1 MISSCQQFI
10 DAAVGTAADDPG
22 CDVGEIG
29 VRLDA
34 VELGG
39 FDERGDDGPML
50 RAAVGAGEAPFSIVT
65 GDVDLDRRRA
75 NGDCAAFG
83 AAMQP
88 AALLR

>member
-1 MISSCQQFI
+1 
-10 DAAVGTAADDPG
+10 
-22 CDVGEIG
+22 
-29 VRLDA
+29 
-34 VELGG
+34 
-39 FDERGDDGPML
+39 ML